1 LQHLSS
7 GMRVNSLLDDA
18 AKGAITAIAT
28 TSENISAARSSILDA
43 DYTKRDATTDP
54 QQYSATLQQLHDC
67 SGQYPAS
74 KRIATAKLIRQLLQ
88 VQTFTYSL
96 FNQFDFIGLVWFT
109 FRSPPDNIGPAK
121 I

>member
-1 LQHLSS
+1 
-7 GMRVNSLLDDA
+7 MRVNSLLDDA

-74 KRIATAKLIRQLLQ
+74 KRIVTAKLIRQLL
-88 VQTFTYSL
+88 
-96 FNQFDFIGLVWFT
+96 
-109 FRSPPDNIGPAK
+109 
-121 I
+121 